1 MEFLAEA
8 QRTAIVACGEAMDIE
23 SLYRSQLARGV
34 VHDLRKLECLCQGG
48 VHFLAVAVGMQVG
61 VAKRKIQLHVAP
73 WIAGHLPSDVRN
85 GLFGSPPAFSRP
97 RQVRS
102 HEPCP

>member
-8 QRTAIVACGEAMDIE
+8 QRTAIVACGGAMDIE

-73 WIAGHLPSDVRN
+73 WTAGHLAPYVRDA
-85 GLFGSPPAFSRP
+85 LFCSAPAIR
-97 RQVRS
+97 RQRT
-102 HEPCP
+102 